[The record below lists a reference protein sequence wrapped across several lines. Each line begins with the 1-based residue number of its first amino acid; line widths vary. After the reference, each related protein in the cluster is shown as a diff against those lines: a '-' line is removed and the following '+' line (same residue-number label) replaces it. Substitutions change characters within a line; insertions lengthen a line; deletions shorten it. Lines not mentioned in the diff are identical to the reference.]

1 MSERRWLLLIL
12 ILFVIVGAIYA
23 VKTPPFEASD
33 ELWHYPMIRHLAD
46 GNPLPMQVFD
56 PAQAGPWKQEASQ
69 PPLYYYAGA
78 AITFWIDTADMDE
91 VRRENP
97 HVDNGLITLDGNT
110 NLVMHDPQA
119 DPWQGTLLALRL
131 VRFMSLLMSTV
142 TVYLTYRIA
151 RESFI
156 GRPEIALGAAA
167 VNAFL
172 PMFLFISGAVNNDN
186 LAMMLASLALFLM
199 IVIVTNNDRRVRSA
213 EAPDTWQRSGSWMLL
228 GSIIGLAVL
237 TKQGTIGLIPLAWG
251 TCFVVAWMETT
262 TNEAQGAA
270 ETLRNL
276 FLMLLRSLGYL
287 LLVLVPV
294 ILIAGWWYARNVQLY
309 GDLLGWSAFI
319 AVLGQRAHPASIIQ
333 LWGERRG
340 FLMAYWGLFGGVNI
354 PMPEWIY
361 TVFNTLLI
369 ISVIGFVLVMIRVAR
384 SWFDSTRGSW
394 NSLQNVVDNV
404 LSFVVDHFALIAAL
418 LFSLAV
424 VVGLIR
430 WATTTWSSQ
439 GRLVF
444 TAISALST
452 LFMIGLVGWLPQRPA
467 RWAAGLVSLYF
478 LLISIAAPF
487 LWIAPSYDASAYD
500 LADNADFAPV
510 SVTLGDKIRLNEA
523 AIELVPESS
532 GGFKP
537 GDSLWIHLNWEALSP
552 METDWSVFVHLVD
565 PVLIRPV
572 AQRDMYPGQGLLL
585 TSWLEAGEVLT
596 NSYHLTLPETAVAPA
611 ELDVVAGLYNVE
623 TGERLRDSSGA
634 DTINLG
640 TLTVKAAA
648 GELPNEASINFE
660 GQLELAGFEIEP
672 RSTAPGEAINL
683 TLYWRALHDLAED
696 YTFFAQVVG
705 EDTTR
710 WASIDAM
717 PAEATSTWLPG
728 ETRALNLTLTAARDT
743 PADVYPLIIGAY
755 TRSADGGFDR
765 LQIQTPDGR
774 LTDDFLELTQIRIE

>member
-1 MSERRWLLLIL
+1 
-12 ILFVIVGAIYA
+12 
-23 VKTPPFEASD
+23 
-33 ELWHYPMIRHLAD
+33 
-46 GNPLPMQVFD
+46 
-56 PAQAGPWKQEASQ
+56 
-69 PPLYYYAGA
+69 
-78 AITFWIDTADMDE
+78 
-91 VRRENP
+91 
-97 HVDNGLITLDGNT
+97 
-110 NLVMHDPQA
+110 MHNPQA

-151 RESFI
+151 KVAFA

-199 IVIVTNNDRRVRSA
+199 IVIVASSDRRLRST
-213 EAPDTWQRSGSWMLL
+213 EASKMWRRISAWTLL
-228 GSIIGLAVL
+228 GSVIGLAVL

-251 TCFVVAWMETT
+251 TCFVVSWLEKTS
-262 TNEAQGAA
+262 NEVQSAA
-270 ETLRNL
+270 ESVRNL
-276 FLMLLRSLGYL
+276 LLILLRSLGYL
-287 LLVLVPV
+287 LVVLVPV

-309 GDLLGWSAFI
+309 GDLLGWSAFV
-319 AVLGQRAHPASIIQ
+319 AALGQRAHPASLLQ

-340 FLMAYWGLFGGVNI
+340 FMMAYWGLFGGVNI
-354 PMPEWIY
+354 PMPGWTY
-361 TVFNTLLI
+361 SLFNTLLVVSI
-369 ISVIGFVLVMIRVAR
+369 IGFILVMVGIVR
-384 SWFDSTRGSW
+384 SWLVSTRGSW
-394 NSLQNVVDNV
+394 NSLKKMADNV
-404 LSFVVDHFALIAAL
+404 MRFVVDQFALVAAL

-424 VVGLIR
+424 VAGLIR

-467 RWAAGLVSLYF
+467 RWAAGLISLYF

-487 LWIAPSYDASAYD
+487 LWIGPSYDASAYD
-500 LADNADFAPV
+500 LAGNADFAPV
-510 SVTLGDKIRLNEA
+510 SVTLGDKMRLNEA
-523 AIELVPESS
+523 AIEPAQESN
-532 GGFKP
+532 GGLKP
-537 GDSLWIHLNWEALSP
+537 GDSLWIHLAWEAVSP

-565 PVLIRPV
+565 PVLGRPL

-585 TSWLEAGEVLT
+585 TSWLETGEVLT
-596 NSYHLTLPETAVAPA
+596 NSYHLTLPETAVTPA
-611 ELDVVAGLYNVE
+611 ELNVVAGLYNVE

-634 DTINLG
+634 DTIALG
-640 TLTVKAAA
+640 TITMGAAP
-648 GELPNEASINFE
+648 GEFPNEVRIKFE
-660 GQLELAGFEIEP
+660 EELELAGFEIEP
-672 RSTAPGEAINL
+672 RSAAPGEAISL
-683 TLYWRALHDLAED
+683 TLYWRAANDLTED

-710 WASIDAM
+710 WASIDTM

-728 ETRALNLTLTAARDT
+728 ETQALNLTLTAAEDT

-755 TRSADGGFDR
+755 TRGEDGGFDR